1 MQTATKQQCAYCGQ
15 ENENHALLCHKCGN
29 NPRSKPFSKR
39 GIRFLVG
46 GVAGGTALVA
56 VISLVFDDGSYL
68 TRWLSGLAAV
78 GIALICI
85 FGKKW
90 LVERAIRLAQRSVE
104 PDSRTG
110 EPDA

>member
-1 MQTATKQQCAYCGQ
+1 MVRRQRLQGHCGH
-15 ENENHALLCHKCGN
+15 ENENHSLLCHKCGN
-29 NPRSKPFSKR
+29 DPRPKPFSMR

-46 GVAGGTALVA
+46 GLAGGTALVA
-56 VISLVFDDGSYL
+56 VISLVFDDRSYL

-78 GIALICI
+78 AIALICVS
-85 FGKKW
+85 GKKW
-90 LVERAIRLAQRSVE
+90 FMGRAIRLAQRSAE